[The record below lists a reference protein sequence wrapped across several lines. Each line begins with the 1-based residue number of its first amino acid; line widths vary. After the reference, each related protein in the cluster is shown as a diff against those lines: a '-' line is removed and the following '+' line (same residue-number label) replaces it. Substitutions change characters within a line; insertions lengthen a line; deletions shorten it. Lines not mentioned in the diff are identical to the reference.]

1 MWILQVAA
9 EVHPLI
15 KTGGL
20 ADTVTGYTPK
30 ARGATGFVFET
41 ASVLALQRVLN
52 RALAVFGDKPAWQQL
67 MRNAMRRDFGWG
79 RAAQA
84 YLDLYENIAGK

>member
-1 MWILQVAA
+1 MWILHVAA

-41 ASVLALQRVLN
+41 ASVLALQRILK
-52 RALAVFGDKPAWQQL
+52 RAIATYRDTPTWQGL

-84 YLDLYENIAGK
+84 YVDLYVSIANR